1 MRLISFS
8 DYNCIYEETFWFCK
22 FDVMETFSI
31 AFVRNAGEKI
41 QSFRDRSLKRV
52 IPSNSVRN
60 FVELLDRTKSRAHLE
75 STRSFS
81 RWKTKGTTRHNS
93 QLNITEVYSCS
104 DKVVTGQNYRAFE
117 REGEEERERSGID
130 IISVA
135 QGATG
140 WWKCYT

>member
-1 MRLISFS
+1 M
-8 DYNCIYEETFWFCK
+8 
-22 FDVMETFSI
+22 
-31 AFVRNAGEKI
+31 
-41 QSFRDRSLKRV
+41 